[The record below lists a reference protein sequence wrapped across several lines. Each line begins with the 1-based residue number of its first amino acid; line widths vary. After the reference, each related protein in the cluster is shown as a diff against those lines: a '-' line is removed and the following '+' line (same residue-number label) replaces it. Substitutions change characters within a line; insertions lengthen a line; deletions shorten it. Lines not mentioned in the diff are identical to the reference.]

1 MRTAPSCQGRRRGT
15 ATARGAQLRRPEPAS
30 GRVSGSRDSAVL
42 ATDAGLDREQP
53 VHHTRIDPAILYF
66 GTPVVLLSTIY
77 EDGVTNTAPMSSV
90 FWLGHTAVLGM
101 GGRSQT
107 ARNLLATGECVIN
120 LPSAQQVTAV
130 DALAL
135 TTGRDPV
142 PVEKGRAGYRHVP
155 DKLTAA
161 GLHGRPGDTVRA
173 ERIDECPVNLEAR
186 VASAHTL
193 AGQEPGDDATFL
205 FEASVS
211 RVHVHEDIRAAGTT
225 NRIDP
230 DRWRPLIMAFQR
242 FYGLT
247 DELRPSK
254 LATIDEH
261 WYR

>member
-1 MRTAPSCQGRRRGT
+1 MQ
-15 ATARGAQLRRPEPAS
+15 
-30 GRVSGSRDSAVL
+30 
-42 ATDAGLDREQP
+42 
-53 VHHTRIDPAILYF
+53 HTQIDPAILYF
-66 GTPVVLLSTIY
+66 GTPVVLLSTIDA
-77 EDGVTNTAPMSSV
+77 EGVTNTAPMSSV

-107 ARNLLATGECVIN
+107 ARNLLETGECVIN
-120 LPSAQQVTAV
+120 LPSAPLVSAV

-142 PVEKGRAGYRHVP
+142 PVGKERVGYRHVP
-155 DKLTAA
+155 DKLAAA

-173 ERIDECPVNLEAR
+173 ERIDECPVHLEAR
-186 VASAHTL
+186 VVDAHTL

-205 FEASVS
+205 FEAAVS
-211 RVHVHEDIRAAGTT
+211 RVHVHDDIRAAGTT

-242 FYGLT
+242 FYGLAG
-247 DELRPSK
+247 ELLPSR
-254 LATIDEH
+254 LATIDEE